1 MNPASPT
8 DQPSCTSRM
17 AVCLF
22 CFFCEYGKPCL
33 RMDTCRRDDWNIRI
47 HNTQQIADRNIQS
60 FDSAKK
66 TQTSALRKTP
76 GICLSGKSS
85 GVISSFYR
93 FQLIDCIRLLKTTV
107 IYGST
112 LHVSQKTAGCCS
124 LRLNSSCIGN
134 IGNRTG
140 VILRNQIRRCTEQMI
155 NAQNSRKLHFTSCP
169 LICQRCKASSFRN
182 SAKTTHSSI
191 FQICMNNFQITDRTI
206 CCFCTSTLT

>member
-1 MNPASPT
+1 
-8 DQPSCTSRM
+8 
-17 AVCLF
+17 
-22 CFFCEYGKPCL
+22 
-33 RMDTCRRDDWNIRI
+33 MDTRRRDDWNIRI
-47 HNTQQIADRNIQS
+47 HNTQQIADGNIQS
-60 FDSAKK
+60 LDSAKK
-66 TQTSALRKTP
+66 TQTSALRKSP

-107 IYGST
+107 IYSSA
-112 LHVSQKTAGCCS
+112 LHVSQKTAGCSS

-155 NAQNSRKLHFTSCP
+155 DAQNSRKLHFASRS
-169 LICQRCKASSFRN
+169 LICQGCKASGFRN